1 MNLKIGKAN
10 FEVDRIIYISPNG
23 SDDNDGLSKNTPLLT
38 IKYAKDKLIDLGGGA
53 ICFMEGTH
61 NFTNSNQLTYWNN
74 NDNSSIITDSK
85 DNYASTNAPIIFYS
99 ENIKNTKILLD
110 SNNIYRTHRI
120 EFINLFNKDSKIIN
134 CNIICTSSNAP
145 RDLFNGLLTGTDKN
159 IPLLIDGCI
168 FDISIDNLSYIP
180 LAAHSAENAVFNNCV
195 FITHGK
201 PLVAGKSSYN
211 SSNAI
216 LNNCIYENADSTI
229 TPNNCFKDDK
239 VGLYSIDTLLK
250 FKDNNLNKVGI
261 SNSDYILS
269 EAKKILLQKILS
281 SDLNNI
287 NLDEETFN
295 LLFTDNNELYINNN
309 SNELVKIIHSP
320 HSNID
325 ILNKL
330 SIDDSKNL
338 LYNNKKVQ
346 YKDILTIEDIM
357 NIKYEVIG
365 VNPYKIICELA
376 NIDYSSYNSIN
387 EIISIKENREKII
400 NSEKAIEYLFNSNDK
415 YFVDSFISNS
425 DMFYLI
431 ANNETSMTL
440 LCNSEIARNSIYD
453 NYLIT
458 ENIIANSNIAMST
471 MMNSSRFEKVSHS
484 MTTEFSNLYDNK
496 AFVFGISQE
505 WHNGATRVTNTH
517 GHYINVEGNTISE
530 ISSRWVDQGIDGLKY
545 RVNKFADYVCQK
557 NSYGNGSICHA
568 TIFKI

>member
-1 MNLKIGKAN
+1 MDLKIGKKI

-23 SDDNDGLSKNTPLLT
+23 SDNNNGLSKNTPLLT
-38 IKYAKDKLIDLGGGA
+38 LKYAIDYIVNLGGGA
-53 ICFMEGTH
+53 ICFMEGIH
-61 NFTNSNQLTYWNN
+61 DFTDQCVYQGNYSN
-74 NDNSSIITDSK
+74 
-85 DNYASTNAPIIFYS
+85 NYFIRDFINESNPVPIIFYS
-99 ENIKNTKILLD
+99 NNPSNTEIHLIKTYIKGFN
-110 SNNIYRTHRI
+110 RTQFI
-120 EFINLFNKDSKIIN
+120 GFANKNSKLINL
-134 CNIICTSSNAP
+134 NIFFKCDVAKYDEYDGIFTSGA
-145 RDLFNGLLTGTDKN
+145 TGV
-159 IPLLIDGCI
+159 LITNCI
-168 FDISIDNLSYIP
+168 FNIDVKNWSSVPMYVSSHGGTCNFDNCVFNTGETIKKLSSSCTY
-180 LAAHSAENAVFNNCV
+180 NNCV
-195 FITHGK
+195 FQTNNVDGAKNNCLIE
-201 PLVAGKSSYN
+201 
-211 SSNAI
+211 SN
-216 LNNCIYENADSTI
+216 LNN
-229 TPNNCFKDDK
+229 
-239 VGLYSIDTLLK
+239 LTLQEIVDL
-250 FKDNNLNKVGI
+250 KDNNENPIGI
-261 SNSDYILS
+261 ANSDYSMWCKQIQ
-269 EAKKILLQKILS
+269 KILLQKILS
-281 SDLNNI
+281 SNLNNI
-287 NLDEETFN
+287 NLDKETFN

-365 VNPYKIICELA
+365 ANPYKTICELA

-387 EIISIKENREKII
+387 EIMSIKENREKII

-505 WHNGATRVTNTH
+505 WHNGSTRVINTH
-517 GHYINVEGNTISE
+517 GHYLSVDGNYISE
-530 ISSRWVDQGIDGLKY
+530 QSSSYSDRGSDGLKY